1 MPSTTVNRRLTGWF
15 DALRLTLQ
23 PVAPLPAPGSTV
35 YLLKELF
42 TTLEGSWEVS
52 AERYAIPQWAK
63 DLYDDPGERMEL
75 GKRSHLYA
83 AVVDSSGR
91 RMPGQMIRFTNRYD
105 PAATDERVTGDRTGW
120 VSYTLFPSSVYDA
133 AGGQQGPW
141 VWGPAGLAE
150 TVYGGGLPADGQSL
164 SIFAVWQQVV
174 AEGEPPA
181 PEPPAPEPPTP
192 EPPTPE
198 PPTPEPPAPVIERR
212 LGSWVER
219 MNLSIKT
226 IAERPDAPVL
236 GPDRIVYVIKD
247 VFTTRDSHWELS
259 SNYGGI
265 DQWARDAYLKPMGD
279 PEYFDD
285 AGADHHLFAL
295 ILDLQGNKLKG
306 HELLYWSDGFD
317 KLGDP
322 TYTGYAQ
329 GPGDHRYPVTKDK
342 SGWGN
347 VVMFGSSYVPE
358 RGEQGPWCW
367 TPRGL
372 VAEVMCGGG
381 MPANLHISTFVVWQ
395 AVRVPETVPSPQS
408 PGGYNSFLPFV
419 MGGSAASAARSTPKT
434 EK

>member
-1 MPSTTVNRRLTGWF
+1 MASTTVNRRLTGWF

-35 YLLKELF
+35 YLLKDLF
-42 TTLEGSWEVS
+42 TTLEGSWELS

-63 DLYDDPGERMEL
+63 DLYEDPGERMEL
-75 GKRSHLYA
+75 GKRGHLYA
-83 AVVDSSGR
+83 AVVDSSGQR
-91 RMPGQMIRFTNRYD
+91 IPGQTIRFTNRYD
-105 PAATDERVTGDRTGW
+105 SATTDERVTGEQTGW
-120 VSYTLFPSSVYDA
+120 ASYTLFSSSVYDA
-133 AGGQQGPW
+133 VGGQQGPW

-150 TVYGGGLPADGQSL
+150 MVYGGGLPADGQSL
-164 SIFAVWQQVV
+164 SIFAVWQQSV
-174 AEGEPPA
+174 AEGD
-181 PEPPAPEPPTP
+181 PPAPEPPTP
-192 EPPTPE
+192 EPPA
-198 PPTPEPPAPVIERR
+198 PEPPAPVIERR

-295 ILDLQGNKLKG
+295 ILDLEGNKLKG
-306 HELLYWSDGFD
+306 HELLYWSDGLD
-317 KLGDP
+317 RLGDP
-322 TYTGYAQ
+322 AYTGYAQ

-408 PGGYNSFLPFV
+408 PGGYNSFLPFI
-419 MGGSAASAARSTPKT
+419 MGGSAAEAARSTPKT
-434 EK
+434 EE

>member
-42 TTLEGSWEVS
+42 TTLEGSWEAS
-52 AERYAIPQWAK
+52 AERYAIPQWAR
-63 DLYDDPGERMEL
+63 DLYADPGEMMEL

-91 RMPGQMIRFTNRYD
+91 RIPGQTIRFTNRYN
-105 PAATDERVTGDRTGW
+105 PAATDERVTGERTGW

-150 TVYGGGLPADGQSL
+150 TVYGGGLPADGQGL
-164 SIFAVWQQVV
+164 SIFAVWQQTV

-181 PEPPAPEPPTP
+181 PEPPAPEPP
-192 EPPTPE
+192 
-198 PPTPEPPAPVIERR
+198 APVIERR
-212 LGSWVER
+212 LGSWVAR

-226 IAERPDAPVL
+226 IAERPDALVL

-279 PEYFDD
+279 PEFFDD
-285 AGADHHLFAL
+285 ACADHHLFAL
-295 ILDLQGNKLKG
+295 ILDLQGNKL
-306 HELLYWSDGFD
+306 
-317 KLGDP
+317 
-322 TYTGYAQ
+322 
-329 GPGDHRYPVTKDK
+329 
-342 SGWGN
+342 
-347 VVMFGSSYVPE
+347 
-358 RGEQGPWCW
+358 
-367 TPRGL
+367 
-372 VAEVMCGGG
+372 
-381 MPANLHISTFVVWQ
+381 
-395 AVRVPETVPSPQS
+395 
-408 PGGYNSFLPFV
+408 
-419 MGGSAASAARSTPKT
+419 
-434 EK
+434 

>member
-1 MPSTTVNRRLTGWF
+1 MASTTVNRRLTGWF

-23 PVAPLPAPGSTV
+23 PVAQPPAPGSMV

-83 AVVDSSGR
+83 AVVDSSGQR
-91 RMPGQMIRFTNRYD
+91 IPGQTIRFTNRYD
-105 PAATDERVTGDRTGW
+105 AATTDERVTGEQTGW
-120 VSYTLFPSSVYDA
+120 ASYTLFPSSVYNA
-133 AGGQQGPW
+133 VGGQQGPW

-150 TVYGGGLPADGQSL
+150 MVCGGGLPADGQSL
-164 SIFAVWQQVV
+164 SIFAVWQQSV

-181 PEPPAPEPPTP
+181 PEPPAPEPPAP
-192 EPPTPE
+192 EPPAPE
-198 PPTPEPPAPVIERR
+198 PPAPEPPAPVIERR

-247 VFTTRDSHWELS
+247 VFTTRDSQWELS
-259 SNYGGI
+259 SHYGGI

-295 ILDLQGNKLKG
+295 ILDLEGNKLKG
-306 HELLYWSDGFD
+306 HELLYWSDGLD
-317 KLGDP
+317 RLGDP
-322 TYTGYAQ
+322 AYTGYAQ

-395 AVRVPETVPSPQS
+395 AVRVSETLPSPQP
-408 PGGYNSFLPFV
+408 PGGYNSFLPFI
-419 MGGSAASAARSTPKT
+419 MGGSAASAARSKPKT
-434 EK
+434 EE

>member
-1 MPSTTVNRRLTGWF
+1 MASTTVNRRLTGWF

-23 PVAPLPAPGSTV
+23 PVAQPPAPGSMV

-83 AVVDSSGR
+83 AVVDSSGQR
-91 RMPGQMIRFTNRYD
+91 IPGQTIRFTNRYD
-105 PAATDERVTGDRTGW
+105 AATTDERVTGEQTGW
-120 VSYTLFPSSVYDA
+120 ASYTLFPSSVYNA
-133 AGGQQGPW
+133 VGGQQGPW

-150 TVYGGGLPADGQSL
+150 MVCGGGLPADGQSL
-164 SIFAVWQQVV
+164 SIFAVWQQSV

-181 PEPPAPEPPTP
+181 PEPPAPEPPA
-192 EPPTPE
+192 
-198 PPTPEPPAPVIERR
+198 PEPPAPVIERR

-247 VFTTRDSHWELS
+247 VFTTRDSLWELS
-259 SNYGGI
+259 SHYGGI

-295 ILDLQGNKLKG
+295 ILDLEGNKLKG
-306 HELLYWSDGFD
+306 HELLYWSDGLD
-317 KLGDP
+317 RLGDP
-322 TYTGYAQ
+322 AYTGYAQ

-395 AVRVPETVPSPQS
+395 AVRVSETLPSPQP
-408 PGGYNSFLPFV
+408 PGGYNSFLPFI
-419 MGGSAASAARSTPKT
+419 MGGSAASAARSKPKT
-434 EK
+434 EE